1 VERRNVRDSSA
12 RCSIRCMP
20 VVSKAGNLITW
31 TSSRGHYCPPS
42 SVGPTLPYQTSRSPR
57 HVQSFGSMLERG
69 IFVRRRFPWGG
80 SDSSRCRSRLRM
92 PRFFAVAASVAICR
106 LAQHERRLARGT
118 HACGVIPTNRS
129 RRLLTPCAL
138 RLGGPH
144 LTSQPLTPSVA
155 PWVLPRDL
163 RSRVRRSGSR
173 LSSGVDAPHV
183 ARTPDDATRLKAT
196 PPMSPGCLPSVR
208 SRPCDRAKPSAFPV
222 TFARKS
228 SHPFRPMRVSA
239 SRRDPPPHRAT
250 PCNLGLPRGSPRWRG
265 EDASLR
271 PLQPTVDTSTRRP
284 LDFRARSLRCADR
297 RMLPFLPLA
306 EKSGSSVRRQTALRQ
321 SDPGWARA

>member
-1 VERRNVRDSSA
+1 VGWVEQFA
-12 RCSIRCMP
+12 LP
-20 VVSKAGNLITW
+20 L
-31 TSSRGHYCPPS
+31 PPS
-42 SVGPTLPYQTSRSPR
+42 DATVFRRG
-57 HVQSFGSMLERG
+57 SFSCDL
-69 IFVRRRFPWGG
+69 
-80 SDSSRCRSRLRM
+80 SSG
-92 PRFFAVAASVAICR
+92 AAR
-106 LAQHERRLARGT
+106 ERLARGT
-118 HACGVIPTNRS
+118 HACGVIPTNRT

-163 RSRVRRSGSR
+163 RSRVRRLGSR

-196 PPMSPGCLPSVR
+196 PPMSPGCLPSVQSR
-208 SRPCDRAKPSAFPV
+208 SCDRAKPSAFPV

-228 SHPFRPMRVSA
+228 SHPCRPMRVNA
-239 SRRDPPPHRAT
+239 SRRDPSPHRAT

-271 PLQPTVDTSTRRP
+271 PLQPTVDTSTRGP

-297 RMLPFLPLA
+297 RMLPLPLLA
-306 EKSGSSVRRQTALRQ
+306 KGSGSSLRRRTVLRQ